1 MAIPKE
7 LITLATI
14 ELLTSPYDCT
24 PYAPVRKLPRRV
36 IGVCAR
42 AYTVSGYPLLVSA
55 VQSRSGQTELGMT
68 LGDGDARVILSGLI
82 PDYVID
88 DMIAELGG
96 EYTPGLAHD
105 VATELNAELRY
116 ARYSEELKAGRL
128 ARDLADLPG
137 RAKLLAKLLQVT
149 I

>member
-1 MAIPKE
+1 M
-7 LITLATI
+7 ATI
-14 ELLTSPYDCT
+14 EVLTSPYDCT

-42 AYTVSGYPLLVSA
+42 AHTVAGDLILISA
-55 VQSRSGQTELGMT
+55 VQSRAGQTELSLS
-68 LGDGDARVILSGLI
+68 LGNRDAQVVLSGDI

-96 EYTPGLAHD
+96 EYTPGLAHNI
-105 VATELNAELRY
+105 AAELNSELRY
-116 ARYSEELKAGRL
+116 ALYSEELKAGRL
-128 ARDLADLPG
+128 ARDLA
-137 RAKLLAKLLQVT
+137 KLLQVT

>member
-1 MAIPKE
+1 MATTE
-7 LITLATI
+7 LTTESPFRCISHTEDR
-14 ELLTSPYDCT
+14 ELPSR
-24 PYAPVRKLPRRV
+24 A
-36 IGVCAR
+36 IG
-42 AYTVSGYPLLVSA
+42 VSA
-55 VQSRSGQTELGMT
+55 VFFTVAGERVLVATYQSRAGLTELRMV
-68 LGDGDARVILSGLI
+68 LGDRDAQVVLSEAI
-82 PDYVID
+82 PSYVID

>member
-1 MAIPKE
+1 MAD
-7 LITLATI
+7 I
-14 ELLTSPYDCT
+14 EVLTSPYDCT

-42 AYTVSGYPLLVSA
+42 TYTVSGRPILVSA
-55 VQSRSGQTELGMT
+55 VRSRSGQTELSLS
-68 LGDGDARVILSGLI
+68 LGNRDAQVILSEMI

-105 VATELNAELRY
+105 IAAELNSELRY
-116 ARYSEELKAGRL
+116 ARYAEELKAGRL
-128 ARDLADLPG
+128 ARDLAELPG
-137 RAKLLAKLLQVT
+137 RSKLLAKLLQVT

>member
-1 MAIPKE
+1 MAD
-7 LITLATI
+7 I
-14 ELLTSPYDCT
+14 EVLTSPYDCT

-42 AYTVSGYPLLVSA
+42 AYTVAGELILISA
-55 VQSRSGQTELGMT
+55 VQSLAGQTELHMT
-68 LGDGDARVILSGLI
+68 LGNRDAQVVLSGDI

-96 EYTPGLAHD
+96 GFSLWQGHD
-105 VATELNAELRY
+105 IATELNAELRY

-128 ARDLADLPG
+128 ARDLAELPG
-137 RAKLLAKLLQVT
+137 RSKLLAKLLQVT

>member
-1 MAIPKE
+1 MAD
-7 LITLATI
+7 I
-14 ELLTSPYDCT
+14 EVLTSPYDCT

-42 AYTVSGYPLLVSA
+42 AYAVAGELILISA
-55 VQSRSGQTELGMT
+55 VQSQAGQTELELSIG
-68 LGDGDARVILSGLI
+68 ARHAQVVLSGDI
-82 PDYVID
+82 PAYVID

-96 EYTPGLAHD
+96 EYTPGLAHNI
-105 VATELNAELRY
+105 AAEINSELRY

-128 ARDLADLPG
+128 ARDLAELPG
-137 RAKLLAKLLQVT
+137 RYKLLAKLLQVT

>member
-1 MAIPKE
+1 MAD
-7 LITLATI
+7 I
-14 ELLTSPYDCT
+14 EVLTSPYDCT

-42 AYTVSGYPLLVSA
+42 AYTVAGELILISA
-55 VQSRSGQTELGMT
+55 VQSQAGQTELGMT
-68 LGDGDARVILSGLI
+68 LGNRNAQVVLSEMI

-96 EYTPGLAHD
+96 GFSLWQGHD
-105 VATELNAELRY
+105 IAAELNSELRY

-128 ARDLADLPG
+128 ARDLSELPG
-137 RAKLLAKLLQVT
+137 RSKLLAKLLQVAV
-149 I
+149 

>member
-1 MAIPKE
+1 M
-7 LITLATI
+7 ATI
-14 ELLTSPYDCT
+14 DFIAASPYDCT

-42 AYTVSGYPLLVSA
+42 AYAVAGELILISA
-55 VQSRSGQTELGMT
+55 VQSRAGQTELSLS
-68 LGDGDARVILSGLI
+68 LGNRDAQVVLSGDI

-96 EYTPGLAHD
+96 GFSLWQGHD
-105 VATELNAELRY
+105 IAAELNSELRY
-116 ARYSEELKAGRL
+116 ARYSEELKSGRL
-128 ARDLADLPG
+128 ARDLAELPG
-137 RAKLLAKLLQVT
+137 RSKLLAKLLQVT

>member
-1 MAIPKE
+1 M
-7 LITLATI
+7 ATI
-14 ELLTSPYDCT
+14 EVLTSPYNCT

-42 AYTVSGYPLLVSA
+42 AYTVAGDPILISA
-55 VQSRSGQTELGMT
+55 VQSRAGQTELSLS
-68 LGDGDARVILSGLI
+68 LGNRDAQVVLSGDI
-82 PDYVID
+82 PAYVID

-96 EYTPGLAHD
+96 EYTPGLAYD
-105 VATELNAELRY
+105 LMTELNAELRY

-128 ARDLADLPG
+128 ARDLAELPG
-137 RAKLLAKLLQVT
+137 RSKLLAKLLQVT

>member
-1 MAIPKE
+1 MATVE
-7 LITLATI
+7 V
-14 ELLTSPYDCT
+14 LTSPYDCT

-42 AYTVSGYPLLVSA
+42 AYTVAGELILISA
-55 VQSRSGQTELGMT
+55 VQSRAGQTELELSIG
-68 LGDGDARVILSGLI
+68 ARHAQVVLSEDI
-82 PDYVID
+82 PAYVID

-96 EYTPGLAHD
+96 EYTPGLAYD
-105 VATELNAELRY
+105 LMTELNSELRY

-128 ARDLADLPG
+128 ARDLAELPG
-137 RAKLLAKLLQVT
+137 RSKLLAKLLQVT